1 MCKGIDDAVSL
12 TERDVRNVTFAKP
25 RMGNRGYDEDEVD
38 TFLDLVERELAR
50 RQDIQRRYLE
60 AGG

>member
-1 MCKGIDDAVSL
+1 LCKGIDDAVSL